1 MIFDQP
7 ARNDHDFWLQ
17 LHQQSINKTII
28 DEEDIPESLADNLNL
43 NDHSVRINIHCLL
56 FTNIQL
62 YSFSKLIDSNSE
74 YADACSPIPILSS
87 NTYVLQNN
95 NNDTQTSHKRIREEA
110 EKYYIRTA
118 EHSSTKQ
125 QLLAVVAV
133 DFSPS
138 ILRAHFPTITD
149 SQINAALKHIYRF
162 GEKVL

>member
-28 DEEDIPESLADNLNL
+28 DEEDIPESLADNFNL
-43 NDHSVRINIHCLL
+43 ND
-56 FTNIQL
+56 
-62 YSFSKLIDSNSE
+62 YSLIDNNSE

-87 NTYVLQNN
+87 NTYMLQNN